1 MSAYAYF
8 EHKAAIRAYY
18 ERLSKG
24 QQLIED
30 RDENGVLWRVR
41 AKFPNATEAGWM
53 R

>member
-1 MSAYAYF
+1 MTDQTYF
-8 EHKAAIRAYY
+8 EHKAAIRAGY

-41 AKFPNATEAGWM
+41 IKLPGAAA
-53 R
+53 

>member
-1 MSAYAYF
+1 MNAETYF
-8 EHKAAIRAYY
+8 DHKAAIRAYY

-24 QQLIED
+24 QQVIQD

-41 AKFPNATEAGWM
+41 VKLPGAAEAGLM